1 MWSPIQIFQN
11 LPWWAKALFIFLAI
25 VFGISLFDLIRNRP
39 EILNSL
45 VNQQSNNLI
54 RVNVTVLNRL
64 TSQPVGDV
72 KVQMIFDGP
81 PAAMMTDRNGYF
93 EINIPSRKTAQLT
106 LTKDGFVTVRES
118 INLETNPDTTRII
131 YIDPV
136 KIKK

>member
-11 LPWWAKALFIFLAI
+11 LPWWAKVLSIFIAI
-25 VFGISLFDLIRNRP
+25 VFGISIVDLIRNRP
-39 EILNSL
+39 DTLNSL
-45 VNQQSNNLI
+45 ISQQSNNLV

-93 EINIPSRKTAQLT
+93 EISIPSRKTAQLT
-106 LTKDGFVTVRES
+106 LAKDGFFTIREM
-118 INLETNPDTTRII
+118 INLETNPDTTRVI

-136 KIKK
+136 KTNK